1 MLFCFNILKTH
12 FSKLIHLLLLKNQS
26 PNYFYGIDYNHFIF
40 QQNEKRMI
48 QELKAFLLRGD
59 VLALAVAVIIAGAFG
74 KIIDSLVNDI
84 ISPILGMIT
93 GNPDFSAIIVGG
105 VKVGNF
111 INAIVNFVIVGIV
124 LFFLVKAAGKKGE
137 DVK

>member
-1 MLFCFNILKTH
+1 ML
-12 FSKLIHLLLLKNQS
+12 
-26 PNYFYGIDYNHFIF
+26 
-40 QQNEKRMI
+40 

-59 VLALAVAVIIAGAFG
+59 VLALAVAVVIAGAFG

-93 GNPDFSAIIVGG
+93 GNPDFSEVVIGS

-111 INAIVNFVIVGIV
+111 INAVVNFIIVGIV
-124 LFFLVKAAGKKGE
+124 LFFLIKAAGKKSE

>member
-1 MLFCFNILKTH
+1 
-12 FSKLIHLLLLKNQS
+12 
-26 PNYFYGIDYNHFIF
+26 
-40 QQNEKRMI
+40 MI

-84 ISPILGMIT
+84 ISPILGMIM
-93 GNPDFSAIIVGG
+93 GQPDFSNILIGSI
-105 VKVGNF
+105 KIGNF
-111 INAIVNFVIVGIV
+111 INAVVNFVIIGIV
-124 LFFLVKAAGKKGE
+124 LFFLIKAAGKKAE

>member
-1 MLFCFNILKTH
+1 ML
-12 FSKLIHLLLLKNQS
+12 
-26 PNYFYGIDYNHFIF
+26 
-40 QQNEKRMI
+40 

-84 ISPILGMIT
+84 LSPILGMVT
-93 GNPDFSAIIVGG
+93 GNPDFSSVMIGNI
-105 VKVGNF
+105 KVGNF
-111 INAIVNFVIVGIV
+111 INAVVNFLIVGTA
-124 LFFLVKAAGKKGE
+124 LFLLVKAAGKKAE

>member
-1 MLFCFNILKTH
+1 
-12 FSKLIHLLLLKNQS
+12 
-26 PNYFYGIDYNHFIF
+26 
-40 QQNEKRMI
+40 MI
-48 QELKAFLLRGD
+48 QELKAFLFRGD

-93 GNPDFSAIIVGG
+93 GNPDFSSIMLGNIR
-105 VKVGNF
+105 VGNF
-111 INAIVNFVIVGIV
+111 INAIVNFVIVGTV
-124 LFFLVKAAGKKGE
+124 LFLLIKAAGKKGE